1 MLNQI
6 NLSRIDLNLLV
17 VFSAV
22 LRERQVASAAD
33 KLNLTPSAISHALM
47 RLRRLLND
55 PLFLRTPIGVVPTA
69 RALQLGEPVSDILAR
84 IGGVVASAIPF
95 DPLVSTRRFRI
106 GAPEAV
112 LAWLTTPL
120 LHRINR
126 RAPNV
131 DVGLLHLMPSTRSP
145 GKDPWQESL
154 QQLEQ
159 RDIDIAVLPRHSVP
173 PRFAA
178 RRLFDEDFVVAMRK
192 GHRLERSPTIKEF
205 CRFRHMLVSADA
217 DPHGFVDD
225 ILSKRGLTRRVALT
239 VPTFTLAL
247 TQLGNVD
254 MVAVLPRRLVTNGA
268 ARFGLTYAEL
278 PFKRKPDPVVAVA
291 PKSAMMDKGIAFV
304 VDLLA
309 EAAGSRPI

>member
-1 MLNQI
+1 MLNDT

-17 VFSAV
+17 VFDVV
-22 LRERQVASAAD
+22 LRERQVAGAAD

-55 PLFLRTPIGVVPTA
+55 PLFLRTPRGVVPTA

-95 DPLVSTRRFRI
+95 DPQVSTRRFRI

-112 LAWLTTPL
+112 LTWLTAPFL
-120 LHRINR
+120 QRLSR
-126 RAPNV
+126 RAPHV

-154 QQLEQ
+154 QQLEKQ
-159 RDIDIAVLPRHSVP
+159 DIDIAILPRHFVP

-192 GHRLERSPTIKEF
+192 GHRLERSPTMKEF
-205 CRFRHMLVSADA
+205 CRSHHMLVSADA
-217 DPHGFVDD
+217 DPRGFVDD

-247 TQLGNVD
+247 AQLGSVD
-254 MVAVLPRRLVTNGA
+254 MVAVLPRRLVANGA

-278 PFKRKPDPVVAVA
+278 PFRRKPDPVVAVV
-291 PKSAMMDKGIAFV
+291 PKSAMVDKGIAFV

-309 EAAGSRPI
+309 DAARGQPI